1 MFSSTSSSK
10 WSMSF
15 ITPATSCVSP
25 RKISDSVPRR
35 SFLQVDQPKAQALQA
50 REREAAH
57 GILPVEVCS
66 LDRGRES
73 TRPALERDC
82 HQGTSVMLV
91 ASRIGLRFPALRL
104 WTTEAPVPSLAEK
117 DCKSFFRAAIFG
129 ASRIFRCLA
138 QYCHR
143 LSGCTSGN
151 FGAVARLPKE
161 HKGATSGI
169 AKPEVT
175 KRGRTSSHLPICQS
189 ARRTQRAQRILHILG
204 AAALGKHSNWCA
216 LGTKAAPLYL
226 APKKTCI
233 LTHAMTPSWRC
244 CVASKVPK
252 ASLRRNEAP
261 EVSSTPRAKASSKAR
276 CRSWRFTDTASQ
288 GEKAH
293 F

>member
-1 MFSSTSSSK
+1 M
-10 WSMSF
+10 
-15 ITPATSCVSP
+15 I
-25 RKISDSVPRR
+25 VPL
-35 SFLQVDQPKAQALQA
+35 FVQCDQPPFLALDCEQY
-50 REREAAH
+50 EDGPTPSDMSVETSTAA
-57 GILPVEVCS
+57 S
-66 LDRGRES
+66 LTAKVVGRIH
-73 TRPALERDC
+73 LI
-82 HQGTSVMLV
+82 
-91 ASRIGLRFPALRL
+91 SRTVLN
-104 WTTEAPVPSLAEK
+104 T
-117 DCKSFFRAAIFG
+117 
-129 ASRIFRCLA
+129 
-138 QYCHR
+138 
-143 LSGCTSGN
+143 
-151 FGAVARLPKE
+151 RLP
-161 HKGATSGI
+161 S
-169 AKPEVT
+169 EVRDFQAERFDQWVAFRMRSYT
-175 KRGRTSSHLPICQS
+175 RV
-189 ARRTQRAQRILHILG
+189 RIHILG